1 MMTFNPQF
9 IDQQDVQDV
18 ASLLMELN
26 NISTGRDVV
35 WLLNDGQATDN
46 QEAIERWLRAEVW
59 QRLINQE
66 RIDLQSLA
74 EALRDRLNT
83 ALWEAQS

>member
-1 MMTFNPQF
+1 M
-9 IDQQDVQDV
+9 

-35 WLLNDGQATDN
+35 WLLNDGQAADN

-74 EALRDRLNT
+74 EALLDRLNT